1 MTNLVLAAALALS
14 PADFAQLTNRVD
26 VLWTDHTNRQARV
39 EAARER
45 HRRQMEERGGPPR
58 KPFRAKGG
66 RR

>member
-45 HRRQMEERGGPPR
+45 QRLRMEERGGPPR
-58 KPFRAKGG
+58 KPFRVKGG

>member
-39 EAARER
+39 GAARER
-45 HRRQMEERGGPPR
+45 HRLRMEERRGPPKR
-58 KPFRAKGG
+58 PFRAKGG
-66 RR
+66 GR

>member
-26 VLWTDHTNRQARV
+26 VLWTAHTNRQAYVR
-39 EAARER
+39 AARER
-45 HRRQMEERGGPPR
+45 QRRLTEERRGPPK
-58 KPFRAKGG
+58 KPFRVKGG

>member
-26 VLWTDHTNRQARV
+26 VLWTAHTNRQAHV

-45 HRRQMEERGGPPR
+45 HRRLMEERNGPPK